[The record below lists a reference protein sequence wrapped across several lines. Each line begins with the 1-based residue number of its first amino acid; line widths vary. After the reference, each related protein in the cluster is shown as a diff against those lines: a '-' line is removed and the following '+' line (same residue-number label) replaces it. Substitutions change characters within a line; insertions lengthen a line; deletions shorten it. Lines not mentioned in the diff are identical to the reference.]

1 MSTGNSLRIPR
12 FLSASSPSGLE
23 RIMLK
28 NNLDKSKEHNYFD
41 IVQVDGKWFAWFYE
55 EVQVKTQ
62 DILEV
67 KK

>member
-1 MSTGNSLRIPR
+1 
-12 FLSASSPSGLE
+12 
-23 RIMLK
+23 MLK